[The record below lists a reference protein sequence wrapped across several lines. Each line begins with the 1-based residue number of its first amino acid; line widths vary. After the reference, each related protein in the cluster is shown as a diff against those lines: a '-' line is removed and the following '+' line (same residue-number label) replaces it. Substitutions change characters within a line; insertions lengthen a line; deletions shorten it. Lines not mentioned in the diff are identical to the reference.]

1 MIGKLVM
8 GGAVLALMM
17 SAPVGAAD
25 IDRMQMD
32 AAATDWTGVYL
43 GVHGGYARG
52 DADSD
57 EGDDTHPSDPFLGA
71 QAGFNWQA
79 NTFIFGAEAD
89 FSLADLDGDSDTVQ
103 QDVDNLFSVRGRAG
117 LALGS
122 LFPFITAGG
131 AWADSE
137 RDLEPGIATD
147 DASLNGWVA
156 GLGAEYALGQHWS
169 GRLEYLHYDFG
180 DATYQLGAVRHE
192 VDISVDAIRAAIN
205 WRF

>member
-1 MIGKLVM
+1 MIGKFVL
-8 GGAVLALMM
+8 GAVVLAPLM
-17 SAPVGAAD
+17 SVAVGAAD
-25 IDRMQMD
+25 IGREQMD
-32 AAATDWTGVYL
+32 TAAMSWTGVYL

-57 EGDDTHPSDPFLGA
+57 EGDDTHPSDPFFGA

-79 NTFIFGAEAD
+79 DTFIFGGEAD
-89 FSLADLDGDSDTVQ
+89 VSLADLDGDSDTIQ
-103 QDVDNLFSVRGRAG
+103 QDVDNLFSVRARAG

-122 LFPFITAGG
+122 FFPFFTAGG

-180 DATYQLGAVRHE
+180 DANYRLGAVRHE
-192 VDISVDAIRAAIN
+192 VDVSVDAIRAAIN